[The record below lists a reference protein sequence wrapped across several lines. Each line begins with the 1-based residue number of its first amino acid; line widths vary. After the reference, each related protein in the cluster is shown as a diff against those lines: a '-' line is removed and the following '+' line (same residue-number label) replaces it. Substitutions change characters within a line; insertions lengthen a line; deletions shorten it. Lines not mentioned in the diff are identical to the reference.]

1 MQILL
6 TSSPVPSSP
15 GERHLRE
22 TMGAMPFVPTIVLAA
37 MTGSSEAE
45 TAAQMVSL
53 TQGADALYHAHPIVT
68 GSGQETVTY
77 GLSPLGATLTYASPV
92 AQALVAA
99 RDAQFHQ
106 ASCTVISSPQLAAT
120 TVAGFTAMSVLG
132 IPGTELYFSASGPEP
147 SSLTLALPEAV
158 SLADAYLRVVTPTG
172 TERDV
177 YFFASTSWDAMLPTS
192 DRLRTTWD
200 ALRAAGCTDTAL
212 LVAWGYDADAEKSF
226 WVQTSTRIRD
236 DLRARL
242 FTTHAGLVPV
252 EASDRV
258 VSPSPRRF
266 ALSVMH
272 DLWHFEVPG
281 NRALLPP
288 EGLPRCRLELFDRG
302 SEHPQ

>member
-1 MQILL
+1 
-6 TSSPVPSSP
+6 
-15 GERHLRE
+15 
-22 TMGAMPFVPTIVLAA
+22 MGAMPFVPTIVLAA

-68 GSGQETVTY
+68 GSGQVTMTY
-77 GLSPLGATLTYASPV
+77 GLSPLGTTLTYASPV
-92 AQALVAA
+92 MQELVTA

-106 ASCTVISSPQLAAT
+106 ASCTAISPSQLAAT
-120 TVAGFTAMSVLG
+120 TVAGFTTMSVLG
-132 IPGTELYFSASGPEP
+132 IPGAELHFSGSGPEP
-147 SSLTLALPEAV
+147 SSVTPALPEAV
-158 SLADAYLRVVTPTG
+158 SLADSYLRLVTPTG
-172 TERDV
+172 TKRDV
-177 YFFASTSWDAMLPTS
+177 YFLASTSWDAMLPTS

-200 ALRAAGCTDTAL
+200 ALRAEGCTDTAL
-212 LVAWGYDADAEKSF
+212 LVAWGFDADAEKSF
-226 WVQTSTRIRD
+226 WVQTNARIRD

-258 VSPSPRRF
+258 VNPSPRRL

-272 DLWHFEVPG
+272 DVWHFEVPG

-288 EGLPRCRLELFDRG
+288 EGLPRCRLEVFDGG
-302 SEHPQ
+302 SEHAEGLEEHAGPDVTSHV